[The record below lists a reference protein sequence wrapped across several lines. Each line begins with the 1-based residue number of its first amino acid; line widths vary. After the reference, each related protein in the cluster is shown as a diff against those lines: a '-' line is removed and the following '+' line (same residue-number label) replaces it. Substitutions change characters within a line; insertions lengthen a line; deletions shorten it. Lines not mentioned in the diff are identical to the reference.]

1 MSSAETI
8 NPGEKP
14 DETQVTP
21 SLESTLQ
28 ATPSQATPSQGS
40 ATQATA
46 LPTEPIATEPPVTE
60 PPTTP
65 LPPSAYLEESLRI
78 AKAAARSAAENR
90 GQDIV
95 VLDISKQTSLFDCFV
110 IVTGTSRR
118 QLHAMAEEIAR
129 ILKHDLH
136 EKRLSMSGYSESRW
150 IVLDY
155 GGVVIHLFD
164 EEARAFYDLEGLWA
178 DGIQV
183 DLTEALRNTGATMS
197 KQHP

>member
-14 DETQVTP
+14 DEPPVTP

-28 ATPSQATPSQGS
+28 TAPSQAAPSQAGE
-40 ATQATA
+40 
-46 LPTEPIATEPPVTE
+46 PTE
-60 PPTTP
+60 TP
-65 LPPSAYLEESLRI
+65 LPPSVYLEESLRI

-164 EEARAFYDLEGLWA
+164 EEARTFYDLEGLWA
-178 DGIQV
+178 DGVRV